1 MTLWIKI
8 CGLTTEEAVAAAV
21 AAGADAVGF
30 VFAPS
35 KRQVNA
41 QRAADLARN
50 VPAAMTRVAVMLH
63 PAQSLIDEVWKLL
76 RPDVLQTD
84 AEDLAHLIIPQE
96 LKLIPVVRHG
106 GMLPAPLPQ
115 RLLFEGSVSGIGE
128 TADWSRA
135 AQLATRTQLILAG
148 GLNPANVAAAVAS
161 VQPWGVDVS
170 SGVERQPGIKDA
182 AMIQEFV
189 RAARAAPAAGA

>member
-84 AEDLAHLIIPQE
+84 AEDLAHLIDR
-96 LKLIPVVRHG
+96 KSVV
-106 GMLPAPLPQ
+106 
-115 RLLFEGSVSGIGE
+115 
-128 TADWSRA
+128 
-135 AQLATRTQLILAG
+135 
-148 GLNPANVAAAVAS
+148 
-161 VQPWGVDVS
+161 
-170 SGVERQPGIKDA
+170 
-182 AMIQEFV
+182 
-189 RAARAAPAAGA
+189 